1 MDSFQPKRSKR
12 NKTFIL
18 KTMTKTIAIRPIKER
33 VKDTQSFKSL
43 SVIGQKL
50 FLKRNNLVSIE
61 HALNVI
67 EHIGFDE
74 WERISNYTYRNILVI
89 KDLIKNG

>member
-1 MDSFQPKRSKR
+1 
-12 NKTFIL
+12 
-18 KTMTKTIAIRPIKER
+18 MTKTIATRPIKER

-61 HALNVI
+61 HALTVI
-67 EHIGFDE
+67 ENIGFDE
-74 WERISNYTYRNILVI
+74 WERISNYPYRNILVI
-89 KDLIKNG
+89 EDLLKNG